1 MSDLGQISIIK
12 GELRYKGSNDV
23 DFRLQIPLINT
34 IKEYDETDKNL
45 TLNLQEL
52 FDTERNECTIF
63 RPTCKFSWLFNNAY
77 SGLTI
82 GNTTATPYKPF
93 NNQLY
98 YTDVL
103 TYKQLQLSAGNG
115 QNNQISWAGFP
126 QYNEFSLIRNDLNVN
141 GYSTGAKPH
150 LNSSENLAP
159 YYNWYVHLSYSYSST
174 TAQTMQCVLSNGSV
188 YTWNCSDGVP
198 YYLDYSFE
206 NGKPILQFTCPM
218 NHNLKVGDYV
228 KLNSNCNG
236 VIYFQVYSLGNGL
249 SGYDK
254 IIFNVYNVGY
264 TCSILEQGSVGT
276 FKRVID
282 EDPQGIS
289 KYYVRKHKILTN
301 YNDTIIT
308 KSGFEKNG
316 LRVVKKFESKQLT
329 PNLVSRVS
337 VKEDSQSY
345 NISLSKDIDI
355 NGLIDNR
362 RRPITELFFTII
374 NRGYFGWFN
383 KPINGVNNNGA
394 NIALKKGWDFNLGPQ
409 LNTWWNRSN
418 INSNTEIS
426 VSSYT
431 SKATGFLDKVF
442 YYNNNLNIGD
452 VVDGDFC
459 EWNDLEQ
466 NEFVISENYH
476 KITFNPDVFNIG
488 TTTNNPLGYYYKP
501 HHKMTI
507 KVFSNYVEESD
518 GQVIEDLP
526 NYAFYRESTQEY
538 IWRDIYTYGF
548 IDNEDRGVDYPY
560 LNTSHYPYENFQFRI
575 IPEGSNV
582 ATGTTSNIIITDNC
596 E

>member
-1 MSDLGQISIIK
+1 LSDLGQISIIK

-23 DFRLQIPLINT
+23 DFRLQIPLVNT

-45 TLNLQEL
+45 TLNLQQL

-63 RPTCKFSWLFNNAY
+63 RPTCKFSWLFSNSY

-82 GNTTATPYKPF
+82 GNTTSTPYKPF

-103 TYKQLQLSAGNG
+103 TYKQLQLTAGNG
-115 QNNQISWAGFP
+115 VSNQISWAGYP

-141 GYSTGAKPH
+141 GYTKLGGDRPH
-150 LNSSENLAP
+150 LHASDNLAP
-159 YYNWYVHLSYSYSST
+159 YYNWYIHLSYAYSST
-174 TAQTMQCVLSNGSV
+174 TAQTMQCVMSNGST
-188 YTWNCSDGVP
+188 YNWNCSDGIP
-198 YYLDYSFE
+198 YYLTRGFL
-206 NGKPILQFTCPM
+206 NGKPIIQFDCPM
-218 NHNLKVGDYV
+218 NHNLNVGDYV
-228 KLNSNCNG
+228 KLSNTCNG
-236 VIYFQVYSLGNGL
+236 VTYFQVYSLGNGL
-249 SGYDK
+249 SNSK
-254 IIFNVYNVGY
+254 KFIFNVYDVGY
-264 TCSILEQGSVGT
+264 NCTILENSGMGT
-276 FKRVID
+276 FKRVIG
-282 EDPQGIS
+282 EEVQGVS

-301 YNDTIIT
+301 FTDAVIT

-345 NISLSKDIDI
+345 NISFLNDIDI
-355 NGLIDNR
+355 NGLLDNLK
-362 RRPITELFFTII
+362 RPITELYFTVI

-383 KPINGVNNNGA
+383 KPIGNTNT
-394 NIALKKGWDFNLGPQ
+394 ALKKGWEFNLGPQ
-409 LNTWWNRSN
+409 LNGWWDRSN
-418 INSNTEIS
+418 VNSNTQIQTLSYASS
-426 VSSYT
+426 VPEYSN
-431 SKATGFLDKVF
+431 KIF
-442 YYNNNLNIGD
+442 YYNSDLNIGD
-452 VVDGDFC
+452 EIDGDFC

-466 NEFVISENYH
+466 NEIVISEHYH

-488 TTTNNPLGYYYKP
+488 TTTTNPLGYYYKP
-501 HHKMTI
+501 HNKMVI

-518 GQVIEDLP
+518 GQIINDLP
-526 NYAFYRESTQEY
+526 NYAFYKKSTQEY

-560 LNTSHYPYENFQFRI
+560 LNNSHYPHNNFQFRI
-575 IPEGSNV
+575 IPEGTNI
-582 ATGTTSNIIITDNC
+582 ATGSTSNIIITDNC

>member
-1 MSDLGQISIIK
+1 LSDLGQISIIK

-34 IKEYDETDKNL
+34 VKEYDETDKNL

-103 TYKQLQLSAGNG
+103 TYKQLQLVAGNG
-115 QNNQISWAGFP
+115 DANQISWAGFP
-126 QYNEFSLIRNDLNVN
+126 QYNEFSLIRNDLDVS
-141 GYSTGAKPH
+141 GYTTGAGSH
-150 LNSSENLAP
+150 LSTIQNLAP
-159 YYNWYVHLSYSYSST
+159 YYNWYVHLSYAYSST
-174 TAQTMQCVLSNGSV
+174 TAQTMQCTLSNGSV
-188 YTWNCSDGVP
+188 YGWNCSDGIP
-198 YYLDYSFE
+198 YYLSYDFD

-254 IIFNVYNVGY
+254 LIFNVYNVGY
-264 TCSILEQGSVGT
+264 TCPILQQGSVGT
-276 FKRVID
+276 FKRVIG
-282 EDPQGIS
+282 EDLQGIS

-301 YNDTIIT
+301 YTGTTIT
-308 KSGFEKNG
+308 NSGFEKNG
-316 LRVVKKFESKQLT
+316 LRVVKKYESKQLT
-329 PNLVSRVS
+329 PNLVPRVS

-345 NISLSKDIDI
+345 NISFSNDIDI
-355 NGLIDNR
+355 KGLIDNQK
-362 RRPITELFFTII
+362 RPITELFFTII

-383 KPINGVNNNGA
+383 KPIGSTNT
-394 NIALKKGWDFNLGPQ
+394 ALKKGWEFNLGPQ
-409 LNTWWNRSN
+409 LNSWWGRTNSY
-418 INSNTEIS
+418 SNTKIG
-426 VSSYT
+426 VDSYGSLST
-431 SKATGFLDKVF
+431 QYPNKTF
-442 YYNNNLNIGD
+442 YYNTNLNIGD
-452 VVDGDFC
+452 VIDGDFC

-466 NEFVISENYH
+466 NEIVISDHYH
-476 KITFNPDVFNIG
+476 KMAFNSDIFNIG
-488 TTTNNPLGYYYKP
+488 TTSNNPLGYYYKP

-507 KVFSNYVEESD
+507 KVFSNYIEESD
-518 GQVIEDLP
+518 GQVIGDLP
-526 NYAFYRESTQEY
+526 NYAFYRKSTQEY

-560 LNTSHYPYENFQFRI
+560 LNTAHYPHENFQFRI
-575 IPEGSNV
+575 IPEGTNL
-582 ATGTTSNIIITDNC
+582 ATGLTSNIIITDNC

>member
-1 MSDLGQISIIK
+1 LSDLGQISIIK

-23 DFRLQIPLINT
+23 DFRLQIPLVNT

-82 GNTTATPYKPF
+82 GNTTSTPYKPF

-115 QNNQISWAGFP
+115 EINQISWAGFP

-141 GYSTGAKPH
+141 GYSTGSKPH

-174 TAQTMQCVLSNGSV
+174 TAQTMQCVLSNGTTYS
-188 YTWNCSDGVP
+188 WNCSDGIP
-198 YYLDYSFE
+198 YYLNYSFD

-218 NHNLKVGDYV
+218 NHNLKIGDYV
-228 KLNSNCNG
+228 RLSGNCNG

-254 IIFNVYNVGY
+254 FIFNVYNVGY
-264 TCSILEQGSVGT
+264 TCPILQQGGIGT

-282 EDPQGIS
+282 EDLQGVS
-289 KYYVRKHKILTN
+289 KYYVKKHKILTN
-301 YNDTIIT
+301 YTDAIIT

-329 PNLVSRVS
+329 PNLNPRVS
-337 VKEDSQSY
+337 IKEDSQSY
-345 NISLSKDIDI
+345 NISFNKDIDI
-355 NGLIDNR
+355 NGLIDDR
-362 RRPITELFFTII
+362 RRPITELFFTIV

-383 KPINGVNNNGA
+383 KPNGSTNT
-394 NIALKKGWDFNLGPQ
+394 ALKKGWEFNLGPQ
-409 LNTWWNRSN
+409 LNSWWVKSN
-418 INSNTEIS
+418 NNSNTEIN
-426 VSSYT
+426 VSSYN
-431 SKATGFLDKVF
+431 SKAAGFTDKVF
-442 YYNNNLNIGD
+442 YYNNNLNIDD

-466 NEFVISENYH
+466 TENVISEHYH

-488 TTTNNPLGYYYKP
+488 TTSNNPLGYYYKP

-518 GQVIEDLP
+518 GQIIEDLP
-526 NYAFYRESTQEY
+526 NYAFYKKSTQEY

-560 LNTSHYPYENFQFRI
+560 LNTAHYPYENFQFRI
-575 IPEGSNV
+575 IPEGTNV